1 MTPVGRSS
9 RLRPASE
16 VSARFLSAG
25 GFGYELL
32 LSDDFETCESSRLL
46 LATCEAHWLS
56 ARPAT
61 LLSFL
66 PWPQVAISSI
76 FRRGSEARY
85 GVSLINREAFI
96 WKKKALSGK
105 PRLHTY
111 CIYSNIFR
119 RMQMLIEANCQ
130 VRHLS
135 QLFLG

>member
-32 LSDDFETCESSRLL
+32 LSDDFETCESSRLH

-61 LLSFL
+61 LLFFFTVAASRNIQHFPSRLGGSLWSVLNQQGSNHLEEKGTLRQAKTTYILYLLQYIQAHANVDRSEL
-66 PWPQVAISSI
+66 P
-76 FRRGSEARY
+76 G
-85 GVSLINREAFI
+85 
-96 WKKKALSGK
+96 
-105 PRLHTY
+105 
-111 CIYSNIFR
+111 
-119 RMQMLIEANCQ
+119 
-130 VRHLS
+130 
-135 QLFLG
+135 